1 MSLSSFFHC
10 VEGIL
15 VFVKDS
21 VTTDKRGARKLVT
34 YNKSSKEMISC
45 ADVFRRSSV
54 KTIAKDVFPGCFT
67 NIIYMKKSMYLEQE
81 HGERSI
87 T

>member
-21 VTTDKRGARKLVT
+21 VTTDKRGARKLVI
-34 YNKSSKEMISC
+34 YSKSSKEMISC

-54 KTIAKDVFPGCFT
+54 KVIEKDVFPGCFT
-67 NIIYMKKSMYLEQE
+67 NIIYMKKVC
-81 HGERSI
+81 